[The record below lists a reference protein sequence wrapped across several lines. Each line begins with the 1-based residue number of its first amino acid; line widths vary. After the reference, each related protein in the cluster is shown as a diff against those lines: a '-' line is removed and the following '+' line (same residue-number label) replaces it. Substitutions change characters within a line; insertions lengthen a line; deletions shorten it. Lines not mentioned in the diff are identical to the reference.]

1 MIDTRQQAVTGADR
15 QTPLQQFSDFSLVA
29 GGPLYRLLRRSR
41 LSGDA
46 LEMLPRRVIAL
57 LLLTWVPLLVLATA
71 EGNAWGN
78 GVALTFLRDIETH
91 LRLLIAAPL
100 LILAEVVAH
109 RSLLP
114 IVRQFVDNGVIR
126 DDARPQFDAAI
137 ASAMRLRNSVVV
149 ELLLVVFVYAV
160 GMPLVWRDQLALDVN
175 SWYATVAGSE
185 LHPSNAGRW
194 LVYVSMPVLQFLT
207 LRWYFRFFVWG
218 RFLWQV
224 TRTRL
229 NLEPTHPDGTAGL
242 LFLARS
248 GRAFR
253 VVLLALGTILSGM
266 IASRIFHDGARLLEF
281 KVEIVGT
288 VAVLVL
294 LVLGPLF
301 VFYPQLRAARRN
313 GMVEYG
319 ALGQAYAREFNRK
332 WLRGTPPAGEP
343 MLGSA
348 DFQSLADLHNGFEM
362 VRGIRLVPFTMKN
375 VTSLAATVLL
385 PVAPLLLT
393 MISVEQLIDRLLKAL
408 F

>member
-1 MIDTRQQAVTGADR
+1 MIDTRKQAATGADR

-91 LRLLIAAPL
+91 LRLLVAAPL

-185 LHPSNAGRW
+185 LHASNAGRW

-332 WLRGTPPAGEP
+332 WLQGTPPAGEP